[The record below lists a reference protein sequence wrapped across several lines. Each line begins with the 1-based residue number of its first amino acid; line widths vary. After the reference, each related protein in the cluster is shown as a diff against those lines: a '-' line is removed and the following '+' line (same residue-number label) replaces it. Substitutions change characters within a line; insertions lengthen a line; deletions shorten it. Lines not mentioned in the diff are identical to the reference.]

1 MDIRLQI
8 DSDSLGIET
17 SIIKDVLSN
26 GLCRYMHS
34 VVGTTFSD
42 VSNMKIPKE
51 SLPIGDLYFMSKFF
65 KMYYG
70 IKALNPVEIPDYLRI
85 DEFLL
90 RDYRV
95 ASANDIKKA
104 HGTYFLKNVS
114 RIKSFAGVVDLDTD
128 KKDWLYDKDVYII
141 SEVVDIQAEYRC
153 YIIDGKMENCI
164 NYNGSSF
171 VQPDISK
178 IQKIIGIIGCNEKWL
193 KSYVLDVMV
202 TPRGTAIVEIGNFM
216 SVGLYGTLWGDSLV
230 YAYRDGVDYVLNSN
244 INRFV

>member
-51 SLPIGDLYFMSKFF
+51 SLPIGDLYFMGEFF
-65 KMYYG
+65 KMYHG
-70 IKALNPVEIPDYLRI
+70 IKVLNPVEIPDYLRI

-104 HGTYFLKNVS
+104 HGTYFLKNFPGNTVLIAS
-114 RIKSFAGVVDLDTD
+114 ETAAIKPQKHASGD
-128 KKDWLYDKDVYII
+128 KA
-141 SEVVDIQAEYRC
+141 S
-153 YIIDGKMENCI
+153 
-164 NYNGSSF
+164 
-171 VQPDISK
+171 
-178 IQKIIGIIGCNEKWL
+178 
-193 KSYVLDVMV
+193 
-202 TPRGTAIVEIGNFM
+202 
-216 SVGLYGTLWGDSLV
+216 
-230 YAYRDGVDYVLNSN
+230 
-244 INRFV
+244 